1 MKKTK
6 LYIVPT
12 PVGNLEDMTFRAIKV
27 LKEVHLIGAEDTRTS
42 GKLLKHFGIET
53 QLRSY
58 HKFNEKSR
66 VDEFVSL
73 LQEGKEV
80 AIISDAGTPGIS
92 DPAEV
97 IVKEVI
103 SAGFEVETLP
113 GATAFVPAL
122 VSSGLSS
129 ERFYF
134 VGFLS
139 EKKKDRD
146 ETLKDVNQV
155 KASLIFYE
163 APHRIEKFLGWLKEA
178 LGNRKIA
185 LGREISKMFETYYR
199 GTIDEFLNNPE
210 LIKYKGEFVVV
221 VEGFVAAEITDEYLT
236 SLLNKHLDSG
246 KSSKE
251 AIKLVKTK
259 TGISKNRL
267 YELALSL
274 KEK

>member
-1 MKKTK
+1 M
-6 LYIVPT
+6 
-12 PVGNLEDMTFRAIKV
+12 EDMTLRGIRV

-42 GKLLKHFGIET
+42 GKLMKHFGIET

-66 VDEFVSL
+66 VEEFVSL
-73 LQEGKEV
+73 LQQGKEI

-103 SAGFEVETLP
+103 AAGFEVETLP

-134 VGFLS
+134 IGFLPD
-139 EKKKDRD
+139 KNKDRD
-146 ETLKDVNQV
+146 EMLKSVSQL

-199 GTIDEFLNNPE
+199 GTIEQFINEPE
-210 LIKYKGEFVVV
+210 QIKYKGEFVVV
-221 VEGFVAAEITDEYLT
+221 VEGFTAEEITDEYLT
-236 SLLNKHLDSG
+236 ILLVKQLEAG

-251 AIKLVKTK
+251 AIKQVKAE
-259 TGISKNRL
+259 TGVHKNRL
-267 YELALSL
+267 YELALKL
-274 KEK
+274 KEM

>member
-12 PVGNLEDMTFRAIKV
+12 PVGNLEDMTLRAIRV

-42 GKLLKHFGIET
+42 GKLMKHFGIET

-73 LQEGKEV
+73 LREGKEV

-103 SAGFEVETLP
+103 AAGFEVETLP

-134 VGFLS
+134 IGFLPD
-139 EKKKDRD
+139 KNKDR
-146 ETLKDVNQV
+146 EELLKNVSKV

-163 APHRIEKFLGWLKEA
+163 APHRIEKFLGWLKDS
-178 LGNRKIA
+178 LGDRKIA

-199 GTIDEFLNNPE
+199 GTIDEFLEKPE

-221 VEGFVAAEITDEYLT
+221 VEGFTAAEITDEYLT
-236 SLLNKHLDSG
+236 SLLLQQLESG
-246 KSSKE
+246 KTSKE
-251 AIKLVKTK
+251 AIKLVKTE
-259 TGISKNRL
+259 TGIHKNRL
-267 YELALSL
+267 YELALKL

>member
-12 PVGNLEDMTFRAIKV
+12 PVGNLEDMTFRAIKI

-42 GKLLKHFGIET
+42 GKLMKHFGIET

-66 VDEFVSL
+66 VKEFISYL
-73 LQEGKEV
+73 KEGKVV
-80 AIISDAGTPGIS
+80 AIVSDAGTPGIS

-103 SAGFEVETLP
+103 AAGFEVETLP

-139 EKKKDRD
+139 DKKKDRD
-146 ETLKDVNQV
+146 ETLKDVSKV

-178 LGNRKIA
+178 LGNRQIA

-199 GTIDEFLNNPE
+199 GTIDQFLNEPE

-221 VEGFVAAEITDEYLT
+221 VEGFTAAEINDEYLT
-236 SLLNKHLDSG
+236 KLLTEHIENGNSA
-246 KSSKE
+246 KE
-251 AIKLVKTK
+251 AIKLVKAE
-259 TGISKNRL
+259 TGVSKNRL
-267 YELALSL
+267 YELALKL
-274 KEK
+274 KEN

>member
-12 PVGNLEDMTFRAIKV
+12 PVGNLEDMTFRAIKI
-27 LKEVHLIGAEDTRTS
+27 LKQVELIGAEDTRTS
-42 GKLLKHFGIET
+42 GKLMKLFGIET

-66 VDEFVSL
+66 VDEFISL
-73 LQEGKEV
+73 LKEGKEI

-103 SAGFEVETLP
+103 AAGFEVETLP

-134 VGFLS
+134 VGFLPD
-139 EKKKDRD
+139 KNKDR
-146 ETLKDVNQV
+146 EELLKSVSQV

-163 APHRIEKFLGWLKEA
+163 APHRIEKFLGWLKVS
-178 LGNRKIA
+178 LGDRKIA

-199 GTIDEFLNNPE
+199 GTIEGFIKNPDS
-210 LIKYKGEFVVV
+210 IKYKGEFVVV
-221 VEGFVAAEITDEYLT
+221 VEGFTAAEITDEYLT
-236 SLLNKHLDSG
+236 GLLVAQLGLG
-246 KSSKE
+246 KTSKE
-251 AIKLVKTK
+251 AIKQVKTE
-259 TGISKNRL
+259 TGIHKNRL
-267 YELALSL
+267 YELALKL
-274 KEK
+274 KES